1 VNSKDIVK
9 MLKKDGW
16 YLDRVN
22 GSHNIFKH
30 KTKTGRVVVPHP
42 KSDLPIGTY
51 KSILK
56 QAGL

>member
-1 VNSKDIVK
+1 MKSKDIVK

-22 GSHNIFKH
+22 GSHHVFKH
-30 KTKTGRVVVPHP
+30 KSKTGRVIVPHP
-42 KSDLPIGTY
+42 KPDLPIGTY